1 MSDFRCERIG
11 CSVFLKGIEP
21 QQWHWGTYCSEACQG
36 MAMAIQLIPADA
48 AWDMQLVTS
57 GTVWDTQRLL
67 EDGSSPPVQLDGLQ
81 PVERQ
86 PTE

>member
-1 MSDFRCERIG
+1 
-11 CSVFLKGIEP
+11 
-21 QQWHWGTYCSEACQG
+21 

-67 EDGSSPPVQLDGLQ
+67 EDGSSPSVQLDGLQ
-81 PVERQ
+81 LVERQ